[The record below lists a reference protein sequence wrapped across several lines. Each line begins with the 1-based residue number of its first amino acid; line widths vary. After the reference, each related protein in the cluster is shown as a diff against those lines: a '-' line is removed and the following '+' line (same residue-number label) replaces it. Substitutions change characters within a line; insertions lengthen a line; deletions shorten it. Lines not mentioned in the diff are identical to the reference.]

1 MAIMTGQGEQH
12 APLKS
17 PKGPALAH
25 VAFAASVATPVFLL
39 LVMMGVH
46 IQALSYNVGFMLLTL
61 DIGPKL
67 AIATL
72 AFAGLSLLVSLFM
85 APLRYGPWALA
96 AVILSGAVLG
106 GYAAYDKALK
116 VYPPIYDVAT
126 NWDRPV
132 SLSDALV
139 AERGPNAL
147 PATDS
152 PHVPRNESVEW
163 GGKSVAAIN
172 AATCPQ
178 AQTYKG
184 KIPTAD
190 QIAAMLN
197 ADKHYTVFGTAPWRV
212 EAVYQDNFY
221 GFRSDIIFRIDPD
234 GVDIRSVGRDNPR
247 DLGGDCR
254 RVAALLDKL
263 KAM

>member
-1 MAIMTGQGEQH
+1 VTQQGEEH
-12 APLKS
+12 HNVKPR
-17 PKGPALAH
+17 KGPPLALI
-25 VAFAASVATPVFLL
+25 AFAASVATPLFLL
-39 LVMMGVH
+39 LVMMATH
-46 IQALSYNVGFMLLTL
+46 IRALSYTLGFLTLTL
-61 DIGPKL
+61 DLGPKL
-67 AIATL
+67 AMATL

-96 AVILSGAVLG
+96 AVLISGGVLG

-116 VYPPIYDVAT
+116 MYPPIYDVAT

-132 SLSDALV
+132 SLSDALI
-139 AERGPNAL
+139 ADRGADAL
-147 PATDS
+147 PAPDNPRV
-152 PHVPRNESVEW
+152 PHNESVAW
-163 GGKSVAAIN
+163 GGKTVAAIN
-172 AATCPQ
+172 AETCPQ

-184 KIPTAD
+184 RVPTAE
-190 QIAAMLN
+190 QIAQMLS
-197 ADKHYTVFGTAPWRV
+197 ADKRYTVFGTAPWRV

-221 GFRSDIIFRIDPD
+221 GFKSDIIFRIDPD

-254 RVAALLDKL
+254 RVVDLLNKL